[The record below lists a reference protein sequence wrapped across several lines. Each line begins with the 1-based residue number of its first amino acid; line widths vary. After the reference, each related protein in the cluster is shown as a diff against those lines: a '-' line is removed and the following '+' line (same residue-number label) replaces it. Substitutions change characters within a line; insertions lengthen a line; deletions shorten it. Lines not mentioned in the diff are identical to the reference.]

1 MKMRLH
7 PKNRSMCGWSSVFSL
22 RRKNKLKLELQRGFL
37 MADLVVATAIL
48 SMAVLPLG
56 YSFAHEQRGLKN
68 EYYRS
73 VANEIVDGEM
83 EILAAGVA
91 KNLPDGLQAYTVRA
105 NAAAKL
111 PPGHFQLT
119 KTGNHLRLEWSAD
132 KKSGVGPV
140 VRETTLK

>member
-7 PKNRSMCGWSSVFSL
+7 PKNWSACGWSSGFSL
-22 RRKNKLKLELQRGFL
+22 RRKHKMNREHQRGFL

-56 YSFAHEQRGLKN
+56 YSFAHEQRVLKN
-68 EYYRS
+68 EYYRC

-91 KNLPDGLQAYTVRA
+91 KNLPDGLHIYAVHA

-111 PPGHFQLT
+111 PPSHFQLT
-119 KTGNHLRLEWSAD
+119 KTGDHLRLEWSAD

-140 VRETTLK
+140 VRETTLQ

>member
-7 PKNRSMCGWSSVFSL
+7 PKNWSVSGWRSIFSL
-22 RRKNKLKLELQRGFL
+22 RRKTKLKIELQRGFL
-37 MADLVVATAIL
+37 MADLIVATAIL

-56 YSFAHEQRGLKN
+56 YSFAHEQRVLKN

-91 KNLPDGLQAYTVRA
+91 KNLPDGPQTYTVHA

-140 VRETTLK
+140 VRETMLK